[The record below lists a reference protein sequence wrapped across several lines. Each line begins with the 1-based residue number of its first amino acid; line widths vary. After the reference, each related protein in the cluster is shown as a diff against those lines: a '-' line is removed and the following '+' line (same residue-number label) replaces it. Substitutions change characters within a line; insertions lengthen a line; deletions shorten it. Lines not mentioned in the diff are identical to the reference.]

1 MNLNIKF
8 IKSSINLHSNK
19 IQNNVSMQSEKKLL
33 VLTKI
38 SSKSGNAHDEFFSQ
52 KDTSEKLHLY
62 MAERVY
68 DTNISSLEEKKKNLE
83 TENTIDKVIAQP

>member
-1 MNLNIKF
+1 
-8 IKSSINLHSNK
+8 
-19 IQNNVSMQSEKKLL
+19 LL

-38 SSKSGNAHDEFFSQ
+38 SSKSGNAHEEFFSQ

-68 DTNISSLEEKKKNLE
+68 DTNISSLEEKKRTKKQK
-83 TENTIDKVIAQP
+83 TQ

>member
-19 IQNNVSMQSEKKLL
+19 IQNNVSMQSKKKLL

-38 SSKSGNAHDEFFSQ
+38 SSKSRNAHEEFLVRKTHLKSFIFTWL
-52 KDTSEKLHLY
+52 KEFMILIYLH
-62 MAERVY
+62 
-68 DTNISSLEEKKKNLE
+68 
-83 TENTIDKVIAQP
+83 

>member
-8 IKSSINLHSNK
+8 IRSSINLHCNK

-38 SSKSGNAHDEFFSQ
+38 SSKPGNAHEEFFSQ

-68 DTNISSLEEKKKNLE
+68 DTNKIIFIKRKKKELINRKH
-83 TENTIDKVIAQP
+83 NR

>member
-1 MNLNIKF
+1 
-8 IKSSINLHSNK
+8 
-19 IQNNVSMQSEKKLL
+19 
-33 VLTKI
+33 
-38 SSKSGNAHDEFFSQ
+38 
-52 KDTSEKLHLY
+52 